1 MPFYRYE
8 CESCGHEFRV
18 LQPAGSDEP
27 VSCPKCKAETTRRM
41 LPRVSVQFKGS
52 GYYKTDRAKSRS
64 KIGTKDSSPDKP
76 STADSKESKESKES
90 KSDKS
95 TSNSE

>member
-18 LQPAGSDEP
+18 LQSAGSEEP
-27 VSCPKCKAETTRRM
+27 VSCPKCKAKNARRM

-64 KIGTKDSSPDKP
+64 KVGTKRAPTDDTPSS
-76 STADSKESKESKES
+76 SSSESKPEKA
-90 KSDKS
+90 KSND
-95 TSNSE
+95 E

>member
-27 VSCPKCKAETTRRM
+27 VQCPKCKAETAKRM

-64 KIGTKDSSPDKP
+64 KIGTKSIASEDSSSPP
-76 STADSKESKESKES
+76 SSESKPEKSKAGDS
-90 KSDKS
+90 
-95 TSNSE
+95 

>member
-8 CESCGHEFRV
+8 CESCGHQFRV
-18 LQPAGSDEP
+18 LQAAGSEEP
-27 VSCPKCKAETTRRM
+27 VSCPKCEAENVRRM

-64 KIGTKDSSPDKP
+64 KAGTKSIASDDSS
-76 STADSKESKESKES
+76 STTSGESKTE
-90 KSDKS
+90 KS
-95 TSNSE
+95 TSDSD